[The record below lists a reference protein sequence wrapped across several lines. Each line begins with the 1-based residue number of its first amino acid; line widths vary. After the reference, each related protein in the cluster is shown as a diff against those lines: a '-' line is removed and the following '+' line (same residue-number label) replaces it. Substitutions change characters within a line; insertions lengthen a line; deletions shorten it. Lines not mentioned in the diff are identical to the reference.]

1 MLAIG
6 SCFLRQKEA
15 RRGMAGWRFLR
26 TGPDQKETV
35 RTNNVRGQKE
45 VPDEGP
51 VASILTLCFLP
62 AAQTQHLTHERW
74 LLG

>member
-1 MLAIG
+1 M
-6 SCFLRQKEA
+6 QKEA
-15 RRGMAGWRFLR
+15 RREWRARRFLR
-26 TGPDQKETV
+26 TGPNQKETV
-35 RTNNVRGQKE
+35 RTDNARGQKE

-62 AAQTQHLTHERW
+62 VAQTHHLTRERW